1 MKNYLLSSIFIFS
14 VLLSGCQS
22 VYEPIIEEAVEKA
35 VDEYN
40 NSNPLAERVI
50 EVEKIVEV
58 TVEKIV
64 EVPVE
69 KIVEVPVEKIVEV
82 PVEKIVEV
90 PVEKIVEVT
99 VEKIV
104 EVPVEKIV
112 EVPVEKEVEITPTP
126 TPIPE
131 VKTVISASDIEKKW
145 ICDADSEACKINSGV
160 LEGEFNA
167 SASKNYNAGLS
178 FVSGYK
184 SSELKVDIDL
194 CYPKARPCWQS
205 SGEDGYAVLMAQPA
219 LNDYTY
225 AEFKWIPAIADQG
238 WEGTIIYNSE
248 IIVRT
253 PTGWFFYTYNPLI
266 TITDPD
272 GNQSTYQFNN
282 WKAVDTAL
290 YTLD

>member
-58 TVEKIV
+58 
-64 EVPVE
+64 
-69 KIVEVPVEKIVEV
+69 
-82 PVEKIVEV
+82 
-90 PVEKIVEVT
+90 
-99 VEKIV
+99 
-104 EVPVEKIV
+104 
-112 EVPVEKEVEITPTP
+112 PVEKEVEITPTP
-126 TPIPE
+126 IPE
-131 VKTVISASDIEKKW
+131 VKTVVSASDIEKKW

-184 SSELKVDIDL
+184 SSELQVDIDL
-194 CYPKARPCWQS
+194 CYPKARPCSQS
-205 SGEDGYAVLMAQPA
+205 SGEDGYAVLMAQPE

-225 AEFKWIPAIADQG
+225 AEFKWIPAIATQG
-238 WEGTIIYNSE
+238 WDGTIIYTSE
-248 IIVRT
+248 IIIRT
-253 PTGWFFYTYNPLI
+253 PTSWFFYTYNPLI

>member
-69 KIVEVPVEKIVEV
+69 KIVEV
-82 PVEKIVEV
+82 
-90 PVEKIVEVT
+90 T

-112 EVPVEKEVEITPTP
+112 EVPVEKEVEITP

-160 LEGEFNA
+160 LEGEYNA
-167 SASKNYNAGLS
+167 SASKNYNTGLS

-205 SGEDGYAVLMAQPA
+205 NGEDGYAVLMAQPE

-225 AEFKWIPAIADQG
+225 AEFKWIPAIATQG
-238 WEGTIIYNSE
+238 WDGTIIYTSE
-248 IIVRT
+248 IIIRT
-253 PTGWFFYTYNPLI
+253 PTSWFFYTYNPLI

>member
-58 TVEKIV
+58 
-64 EVPVE
+64 
-69 KIVEVPVEKIVEV
+69 
-82 PVEKIVEV
+82 
-90 PVEKIVEVT
+90 
-99 VEKIV
+99 
-104 EVPVEKIV
+104 
-112 EVPVEKEVEITPTP
+112 PVEKEVEITP

-184 SSELKVDIDL
+184 TSELKVDIDL

-225 AEFKWIPAIADQG
+225 AEFKWIPAIATQG
-238 WEGTIIYNSE
+238 WEGTIIYTSE
-248 IIVRT
+248 IIIRT
-253 PTGWFFYTYNPLI
+253 PTSWFFYTYNPLI

>member
-1 MKNYLLSSIFIFS
+1 MKNYLLILIFIIS
-14 VLLSGCQS
+14 LLLIGCQS

-40 NSNPLAERVI
+40 NSNPLAERII
-50 EVEKIVEV
+50 E
-58 TVEKIV
+58 
-64 EVPVE
+64 
-69 KIVEVPVEKIVEV
+69 
-82 PVEKIVEV
+82 
-90 PVEKIVEVT
+90 
-99 VEKIV
+99 
-104 EVPVEKIV
+104 VEKIV

-126 TPIPE
+126 APE
-131 VKTVISASDIEKKW
+131 VKNVKSASDIEKKW

-160 LEGEFNA
+160 LEGEYNA
-167 SASKNYNAGLS
+167 SASKNYNTGLS

-184 SSELKVDIDL
+184 ASELKVDVDL
-194 CYPKARPCWQS
+194 CYPTARPCWQS
-205 SGEDGYAVLMAQPA
+205 SGEDGYAVLMAQPV

-225 AEFKWIPAIADQG
+225 AEFKWIPAIATQG
-238 WEGTIIYNSE
+238 WDGTIIYTSE

-253 PTGWFFYTYNPLI
+253 PTSWFFYTYNPLI

-282 WKAVDTAL
+282 WKAVNTAL

>member
-58 TVEKIV
+58 
-64 EVPVE
+64 
-69 KIVEVPVEKIVEV
+69 

-126 TPIPE
+126 IPE
-131 VKTVISASDIEKKW
+131 VKTVISPSDIEKKW

-160 LEGEFNA
+160 LEGEYNA
-167 SASKNYNAGLS
+167 SASKNYNTGLS

-225 AEFKWIPAIADQG
+225 AEFKWIPAIATQG
-238 WEGTIIYNSE
+238 WDGTIIYTSE
-248 IIVRT
+248 IIIRT
-253 PTGWFFYTYNPLI
+253 PTSWFFYTYNPLI

>member
-58 TVEKIV
+58 
-64 EVPVE
+64 
-69 KIVEVPVEKIVEV
+69 
-82 PVEKIVEV
+82 
-90 PVEKIVEVT
+90 
-99 VEKIV
+99 
-104 EVPVEKIV
+104 
-112 EVPVEKEVEITPTP
+112 PVEKEVEITPTP
-126 TPIPE
+126 ILE

-167 SASKNYNAGLS
+167 SASKNYNTGLS

-184 SSELKVDIDL
+184 TSELKVDIDL
-194 CYPKARPCWQS
+194 CYPTARPCWQS
-205 SGEDGYAVLMAQPA
+205 NGEDGYAVLMAQPA

-225 AEFKWIPAIADQG
+225 AEFKWIPAIATQG

-248 IIVRT
+248 IIIRT

>member
-58 TVEKIV
+58 
-64 EVPVE
+64 
-69 KIVEVPVEKIVEV
+69 
-82 PVEKIVEV
+82 
-90 PVEKIVEVT
+90 
-99 VEKIV
+99 
-104 EVPVEKIV
+104 PVEKIV

-126 TPIPE
+126 IPE
-131 VKTVISASDIEKKW
+131 VKTVISPNIEKKW
-145 ICDADSEACKINSGV
+145 KCDADSEACKINSGV
-160 LEGEFNA
+160 LEGEYNA
-167 SASKNYNAGLS
+167 SASKNYSTGLS

-194 CYPKARPCWQS
+194 CYPTARPCWQS
-205 SGEDGYAVLMAQPA
+205 NGEDGYAVLMAQPA

-225 AEFKWIPAIADQG
+225 AEFKWIPAIATQG

-248 IIVRT
+248 IIIRT